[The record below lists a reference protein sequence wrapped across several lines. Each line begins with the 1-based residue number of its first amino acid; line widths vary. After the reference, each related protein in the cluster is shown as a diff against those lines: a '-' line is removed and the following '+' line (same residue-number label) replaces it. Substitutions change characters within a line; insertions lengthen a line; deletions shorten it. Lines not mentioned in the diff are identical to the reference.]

1 MAMQGPNSGP
11 TVRTQDA
18 GTEKCYADFCADSSA
33 HVSFGYRGGVPAS
46 HNHGPR
52 TDTAAGAASSILS
65 HKGTGTW
72 VFERE
77 WAIGSDTTT
86 APQAEHGK
94 ANVNGGG
101 DVSFK
106 PPSEAHNKYAAGLG
120 RQTGRHSKSHN
131 SEPPSFGSE
140 TVNYTYVLFPC
151 VMNGVM
157 CIARTNYPIVHL
169 VTPYRMRRRETEC
182 VKITIQLRYSSSF

>member
-33 HVSFGYRGGVPAS
+33 QVSFGYRGGVPAS

-106 PPSEAHNKYAAGLG
+106 PPSEAHDKYAAGLG
-120 RQTGRHSKSHN
+120 RQTGRHSKSHS

-140 TVNYTYVLFPC
+140 TVNYTYVRSLPKRNEWGHVHRQNQLPDSASILSLHIAC
-151 VMNGVM
+151 VD
-157 CIARTNYPIVHL
+157 
-169 VTPYRMRRRETEC
+169 
-182 VKITIQLRYSSSF
+182 VKPSA